1 MTCGVGGPGAFLIIG
16 FGVWTISSIHVTHK
30 FLFLFLAFFNKRNI
44 YKKDRKQ
51 VFSWPRGLA
60 RRSVPTGPTLAHPP
74 RPGPPAPFPRH
85 RVTPTNPL
93 TNRAG
98 HTHSSSHCN
107 RLPHTVSHLP
117 VGFWFCSIWVF
128 NFTGSVPLH
137 PPFVWSSI
145 WGAFNPLLQS

>member
-1 MTCGVGGPGAFLIIG
+1 MTCGVGGPGAFLNIG

-60 RRSVPTGPTLAHPP
+60 RRSVPTRPTLAH
-74 RPGPPAPFPRH
+74 RPH
-85 RVTPTNPL
+85 SLDRVTPTNPL

-107 RLPHTVSHLP
+107 RLPHTQSHIYL
-117 VGFWFCSIWVF
+117 WVF
-128 NFTGSVPLH
+128 GSVQFGFLTLQGQ
-137 PPFVWSSI
+137 FR
-145 WGAFNPLLQS
+145 FTPLLYGVPSGGLSSPCSSPEAS